1 MGSERD
7 YRTIRSVLIAGA
19 VWSLEVLMSTL
30 AAPPAELW
38 PLLTLTSTVI
48 RIISSR
54 AEVHCSEMH
63 LMLV

>member
-19 VWSLEVLMSTL
+19 VGPRGSNVNTS
-30 AAPPAELW
+30 APPAELW

>member
-7 YRTIRSVLIAGA
+7 YRTIRSGLVGGA
-19 VWSLEVLMSTL
+19 AEVLMSTL

-54 AEVHCSEMH
+54 AEPCTAVKCI
-63 LMLV
+63 